1 MDFVEFEVSEKISQS
16 LLLSDDEDEIIND
29 LP

>member
-16 LLLSDDEDEIIND
+16 LLFSDDEDEITND